1 MSDWGWETTTDEV
14 LAGFDLADKVAVV
27 TGSTTGLGRETAR
40 ALGAHGAHVICTGR
54 TQDKADETVA
64 GLGDALSGAPISAEG
79 VALQLD
85 SLHSVRSATDVIL
98 ERHPR
103 IDILV
108 ANAGV
113 MACPLGRTIEG
124 FELQFG
130 TNHLGHF
137 LFTGRLLP
145 ALVAA
150 PSPRI
155 VNLSS
160 GGHRIAGID
169 WDDPNFHERPY
180 EKWQAY
186 GQSKTA
192 NILHA
197 LELQHRYARAGL
209 LALSVHPG
217 VIGTDLSRHLSREDL
232 EGLRSRSTEVAT
244 RRKSIPAGAATSVW
258 AATAPELADRGGSY
272 LEDCGIGTP
281 ADYAV
286 DPASASRLWDLS
298 EELVGESIG

>member
-1 MSDWGWETTTDEV
+1 MSNWGWETTTDEV
-14 LAGFDLADKVAVV
+14 LAGVDLAGQVAVV

-54 TQDKADETVA
+54 TRHKAEETVA
-64 GLGDALSGAPISAEG
+64 GLGDTLSGTSISAEG
-79 VALQLD
+79 VALELD
-85 SLHSVRSATDVIL
+85 SLDSVRAATDVIL
-98 ERHPR
+98 GRHPR
-103 IDILV
+103 IDILI

-113 MACPLGRTIEG
+113 MACPLARTSDG

-145 ALVAA
+145 ALV
-150 PSPRI
+150 PGSRI

-169 WDDPNFHERPY
+169 WDDPNFNERPY

-197 LELQHRYARAGL
+197 VELQRRYAQQGV

-217 VIGTDLSRHLSREDL
+217 VIGTDLSRHLSRDDL
-232 EGLRSRSTEVAT
+232 VGLRQRSTEVAT

-258 AATAPELADRGGSY
+258 AATDPQLADKGGSY

-286 DPASASRLWDLS
+286 DPAAARRLWDLS
-298 EELVGESIG
+298 EELVGERVG